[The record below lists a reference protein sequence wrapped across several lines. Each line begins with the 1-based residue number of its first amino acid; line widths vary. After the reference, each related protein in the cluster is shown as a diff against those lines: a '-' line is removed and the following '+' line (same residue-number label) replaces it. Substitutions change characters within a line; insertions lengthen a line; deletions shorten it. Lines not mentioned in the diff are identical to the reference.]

1 MSTQNTLNSVFK
13 LKIVRNFL
21 KRKQIPDSFID
32 HKNSTYIFTRKDGGM
47 NEIKAD
53 DLKLKITDLW
63 SRQWLVLT
71 AGTMQDFN
79 SMTIGWGSVG
89 VMWRKPFVQVVVR
102 PGRYTFEFMEKYP
115 TFTVCAFP
123 EHYRDAVKLLGTQ
136 SGRNSDK
143 IEDSGLTILKSNS
156 IDAPAYEEAELI
168 LECRKMYWQDM
179 NPGHFLDNELD
190 NNYPKKDYH
199 RIYFG
204 EIVNIRGESSFS
216 D

>member
-1 MSTQNTLNSVFK
+1 
-13 LKIVRNFL
+13 
-21 KRKQIPDSFID
+21 
-32 HKNSTYIFTRKDGGM
+32 M
-47 NEIKAD
+47 NEIKAH

-71 AGTMQDFN
+71 AGTMHDFN

-102 PGRYTFEFMEKYP
+102 PGRYTFEFMEKYS

-123 EHYRDAVKLLGTQ
+123 EHCRDAVKLLGTT
-136 SGRNSDK
+136 SGRTSDK
-143 IEDSGLTILKSNS
+143 IKDSGLTVLKSNS

-179 NPGHFLDNELD
+179 EPGHFLDTELD

>member
-1 MSTQNTLNSVFK
+1 MNT
-13 LKIVRNFL
+13 
-21 KRKQIPDSFID
+21 
-32 HKNSTYIFTRKDGGM
+32 
-47 NEIKAD
+47 IKAH

-71 AGTMQDFN
+71 AGTIQNFN

-89 VMWRKPFVQVVVR
+89 VMWGKPFIQVVVR
-102 PGRYTFEFMEKYP
+102 PTRYTFEFMEKYP
-115 TFTVCAFP
+115 SFTVCAFP
-123 EHYRDAVKLLGTQ
+123 ENYRHAVKLLGTR
-136 SGRNSDK
+136 SGRDSNK
-143 IEDSGLTILKSNS
+143 IKDSGLTVLKSDS
-156 IDAPAYEEAELI
+156 IDAPAYKEAELI

-179 NPGHFLDNELD
+179 DPGNFLDDDID

-216 D
+216 AR

>member
-1 MSTQNTLNSVFK
+1 
-13 LKIVRNFL
+13 L
-21 KRKQIPDSFID
+21 KRKQIPDSYIE
-32 HKNSTYIFTRKDGGM
+32 HKNETYISTGKDGDM

-53 DLKLKITDLW
+53 DLKIRITDLW
-63 SRQWLVLT
+63 SRQWPVLT

-102 PGRYTFEFMEKYP
+102 PGRYTYEFMEKYP
-115 TFTVCAFP
+115 TFTVCALP
-123 EHYRDAVKLLGTQ
+123 ERFRDAVKLLGTK
-136 SGRNSDK
+136 SGRDSDK
-143 IEDSGLTILKSNS
+143 IKDSGLTVLKSNS

-179 NPGHFLDNELD
+179 DPGHFLDNEID

-204 EIVNIRGESSFS
+204 EIVHIRGKSSFS